1 MFLWFLILI
10 SLIYPLNFKRKAKIC
25 KGKNS
30 KKKKL
35 LSEKNI
41 GNFGQPC
48 VDEAFSRAAAA
59 AEALYYSLAA
69 ALVVVV
75 LLLAAT
81 AAKPKVVVLSRRP
94 SS

>member
-10 SLIYPLNFKRKAKIC
+10 SLIYPLNFKRKQKYAKEKIQ
-25 KGKNS
+25 
-30 KKKKL
+30 KKKL

>member
-1 MFLWFLILI
+1 MREKQK
-10 SLIYPLNFKRKAKIC
+10 YAKEKI
-25 KGKNS
+25 
-30 KKKKL
+30 KKKM

-69 ALVVVV
+69 ALLVVVV